1 MDTKRKKVNKGKN
14 RNSASVSEKES
25 GRTQPEKIG
34 GLRKFLNWIAKG
46 ADKSNGGTM
55 GCPT

>member
-1 MDTKRKKVNKGKN
+1 MDTKREKVNKGKN
-14 RNSASVSEKES
+14 QNSASVSEEES

-34 GLRKFLNWIAKG
+34 GLRKFLNWISKG
-46 ADKSNGGTM
+46 AAKSKTGTT